1 MVVLLNDKTLISALP
16 HMSATFIVSVVPSHV
31 TRHEVGCN
39 ALDAFIE
46 IIYINPLYRI
56 QRDRRNA
63 DIVFDHQMG

>member
-1 MVVLLNDKTLISALP
+1 MGILLDHETLISALP
-16 HMSATFIVSVVPSHV
+16 YMSATFMVSVIPSHV

-56 QRDRRNA
+56 QRDRRNTN
-63 DIVFDHQMG
+63 IMFDHQMG